1 MIKIPNGT
9 GILLVCDQVS
19 KKVTHLVHLITIVLD
34 KLHYKKMPYLWEK
47 MIKGALRALI
57 FYFKYI

>member
-1 MIKIPNGT
+1 MIKNPKGT
-9 GILLVCDQVS
+9 GILLVCAPLRI
-19 KKVTHLVHLITIVLD
+19 KVPHLVHLITMVLD